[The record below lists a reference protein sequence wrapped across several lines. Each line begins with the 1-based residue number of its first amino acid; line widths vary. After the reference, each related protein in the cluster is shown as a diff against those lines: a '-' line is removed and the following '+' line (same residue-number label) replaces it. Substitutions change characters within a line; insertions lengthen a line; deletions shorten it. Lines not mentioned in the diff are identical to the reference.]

1 MLRFLTAGESHGRA
15 LVAFLEGLPAGLP
28 VDLQAVNNELAKR
41 QKGYGRSNRQK
52 LEKDEAQILGG
63 IRSGITT
70 GAPIALMIAN
80 KDAEN
85 WQYVMSV
92 EKPDMTLPEA
102 QEQFAQKAI
111 TRFRP
116 GHADLAGTVKYHQ
129 TDVRD
134 VLERASARETASRVA
149 VGALC
154 EQLLRRF
161 GVITA
166 SHVLQIGRVQSSL
179 GAGDL
184 DLDELSARAEQSEV
198 CCIDPEASEKMK
210 ELIQEMWQA
219 GDTLGGV
226 IEVRAAN
233 VPVGLGSYTQ
243 WDKKIDGK
251 LAQALLSVQAIK
263 AMEIGDGTAG
273 AGRPGSQVH
282 DALYPGEEG
291 SDLPFTRETNHAGG
305 LEGGMTNGD
314 QLVVRAFMKPIP
326 TMRAGLDSLA
336 FPSFEAERAHYE
348 RSDVCAV
355 PAASIVC
362 KAMVNIVLAE
372 CMLEKFG
379 GDNLAEV
386 EGALTEYREYCRRLG
401 KKQTGVGSA
410 KRKPQS

>member
-1 MLRFLTAGESHGRA
+1 MLRFLTAGESHGKA
-15 LVAFLEGLPAGLP
+15 LIAFLEGLPAGLP
-28 VDLQAVNNELAKR
+28 IDLIALNNELAKR

-63 IRSGITT
+63 IRSGTTT
-70 GAPIALMIAN
+70 GAPIALMIVN
-80 KDAEN
+80 KEAEN
-85 WQYVMSV
+85 WQHVMSI
-92 EKPDMTLPEA
+92 EKPDMSLPEA

-116 GHADLAGTVKYHQ
+116 GHADLAGTVKFRQ
-129 TDVRD
+129 KDVRD

-154 EQLLRRF
+154 GQLLKRL
-161 GVITA
+161 GIKTA
-166 SHVLQIGRVQSSL
+166 SHVIRIGNVDSAL
-179 GAGDL
+179 DVHDM
-184 DLDELSARAEQSEV
+184 DLDELAAKAEQSEV
-198 CCIDPEASEKMK
+198 CCLDSEAGEKMK
-210 ELIQEMWQA
+210 ELIQQMWQA

-226 IEVRAAN
+226 IEVRADN

-251 LAQALLSVQAIK
+251 LAQALLSIQAIK
-263 AMEIGDGTAG
+263 AMEVGDGMLG
-273 AGRPGSQVH
+273 ASRPGSQVH
-282 DALYPGEEG
+282 DALYPGDNKSE
-291 SDLPFTRETNHAGG
+291 LPFQRKTNHAGG

-355 PAASIVC
+355 PAASVVC

-372 CMLEKFG
+372 CLIEKFG
-379 GDNLAEV
+379 CDNFSEIEAAVKDYRKYCHELGSRT
-386 EGALTEYREYCRRLG
+386 GA
-401 KKQTGVGSA
+401 KKA
-410 KRKPQS
+410 

>member
-1 MLRFLTAGESHGRA
+1 MLRFLTAGESHGKA

-28 VDLQAVNNELAKR
+28 IDLIALNNELAKR

-63 IRSGITT
+63 VRSGTTT
-70 GAPIALMIAN
+70 GAPIALMIVN
-80 KDAEN
+80 KEGEN
-85 WQYVMSV
+85 WQHVMSI
-92 EKPDMTLPEA
+92 EKPDMSLPEA

-116 GHADLAGTVKYHQ
+116 GHADLAGTVKYRQ

-149 VGALC
+149 IGALC
-154 EQLLRRF
+154 GQLLRRL
-161 GVITA
+161 GIKTA
-166 SHVLQIGRVQSSL
+166 SHVIRIGSIESSFSVD
-179 GAGDL
+179 GM
-184 DLDELSARAEQSEV
+184 DLDELAAKAEQSEV
-198 CCIDPEASEKMK
+198 CCLDANAAEKMK
-210 ELIQEMWQA
+210 ELIQQMWQD

-226 IEVRAAN
+226 IEVKADN

-251 LAQALLSVQAIK
+251 LAQALLSIQAIK
-263 AMEIGDGTAG
+263 AMEIGDGMAG

-282 DALYPGEEG
+282 DALFPADGAE
-291 SDLPFTRETNHAGG
+291 LPFRRKTNHAGG

-355 PAASIVC
+355 PAASVVC

-372 CMLEKFG
+372 CLLDKFG
-379 GDNLAEV
+379 GDS
-386 EGALTEYREYCRRLG
+386 LTEIEKAVKDYRQYCHELG
-401 KKQTGVGSA
+401 GRTKAKKS
-410 KRKPQS
+410 